1 MKKFFIPAFA
11 FASLFF
17 GCSKSKTTNV
27 NPTPTAAVTT
37 YVGNGTPGLVNASG
51 TGAELNQPVDV
62 VVDQAGNVYITE
74 QGNNDIRKVAPGGSV
89 STFAGKGPAGFI
101 NGAATDAEFNVPQG
115 LVVDNA
121 GNIYVADSQ
130 NNVIRLITPTGAVST
145 YAGDGTRGYVD
156 GPGATAEFSQP
167 TALAIDKSRNLYVTD
182 FGNNVIRKISS
193 TGVVTTFAGN
203 GSAGLTDGAGT
214 VAEFHNPVGI
224 TIDGSNNLF
233 VTETVN
239 SDVREI
245 TPSGQVSTF
254 ATGLNGPVRVTIDGS
269 SNLYVTSTNHII
281 QKITSGGTVSTYAGN
296 GTPGY
301 VDSTP
306 LQSQFNTPIG
316 VFSNPQGVLIVADY
330 GNHRIRV
337 VAP

>member
-1 MKKFFIPAFA
+1 MKKLFIPALA

-17 GCSKSKTTNV
+17 GCSKSKPADN
-27 NPTPTAAVTT
+27 NPAPTAAVTT
-37 YVGNGTPGLVNASG
+37 YIGNGTPGLVNASG

-62 VVDQAGNVYITE
+62 TVDLAGNVYISE

-89 STFAGKGPAGFI
+89 STLAGKGTAGYKD
-101 NGAATDAEFNVPQG
+101 GPGVDAQFNVPEG
-115 LVVDNA
+115 IVVDNA

-130 NNVIRLITPTGAVST
+130 NNVIRQITPAGVVST
-145 YAGDGTRGYVD
+145 YAGNGTSGHVD
-156 GPGATAEFSQP
+156 GPGATAEFSRP
-167 TALAIDKSRNLYVTD
+167 TGLAIDKARNIYVTD
-182 FGNNVIRKISS
+182 FGNNVIRKISA
-193 TGVVTTFAGN
+193 TGLVTTFAGN

-214 VAEFHNPVGI
+214 VAEFHNPGGI

-254 ATGLNGPVRVTIDGS
+254 ATGLNGPVRITIDGS

-281 QKITSGGTVSTYAGN
+281 QKVSSGGTVSTYAGN

-301 VDSTP
+301 IDSTP

-316 VFSNPQGVLIVADY
+316 VFSNPQGVLIVSDY
-330 GNHRIRV
+330 GNNRIRV